1 MNKNSE
7 LIRQRIELL
16 KDEEKGKWLENYVKH
31 NIKSIGVGIPEIRV
45 AILAL
50 EKEVKYFSLDFQKQ
64 SDLLND
70 LMKQE
75 ITEFKLAAIV
85 FAQLNADKYNPKKL
99 LQLISDWFD
108 NGWITDWNVCDWLC
122 VRLLT
127 PLVNNHAR
135 LTVAELQKWNSN
147 SNLWKAR
154 ASLVPFAQCKTI
166 SVHRK
171 IINTFSIVLIKREER
186 FAKTAVGWVMRQFS
200 KVDKNYVLQ
209 FLEQYKHHTT
219 AELVKNARKYI
230 D

>member
-1 MNKNSE
+1 MNKYSK
-7 LIRQRIELL
+7 LIQNKIELL
-16 KDEEKGKWLENYVKH
+16 KDKEKAKWLENYVKH

-50 EKEVKYFSLDFQKQ
+50 EKEEKIFSLDYNKKEE
-64 SDLLND
+64 LLND

-85 FAQLNADKYNPKKL
+85 FAQLNADKMAPKKL

-108 NGWITDWNVCDWLC
+108 NGFITDWNVCDWLC
-122 VRLLT
+122 ARIIT
-127 PLVNNHAR
+127 PLVNDQTR
-135 LTVAELQKWNSN
+135 LTIAELQKWNSDE
-147 SNLWKAR
+147 NLWKAR

-166 SVHRK
+166 SAHRK

-186 FAKTAVGWVMRQFS
+186 FAKTAVGWVLRQFS
-200 KVDKNYVLQ
+200 KVDRNYVLQ
-209 FLEQYKHHTT
+209 FLEQYKNFTT
-219 AELVKNARKYI
+219 PEVVKNARKYI